1 MKPANSVQ
9 CASNDALPLR
19 FLKEALIAFSF
30 DIGGII
36 AGFIVASQL
45 NVFLISPWAIAVYP
59 AILTAR
65 GVISGLFSGR
75 LSTALHIGTIHPKL
89 LGNTKKLLHAFQIRN
104 SHNFRNKRCNELFIY
119 GVWKLFL
126 GDNTCRLLFHFNC
139 HIGYHGFRVNKLP
152 AYN

>member
-89 LGNTKKLLHAFQIRN
+89 LGNTK
-104 SHNFRNKRCNELFIY
+104 NFYMFFKSVIVITLETS
-119 GVWKLFL
+119 VAMSFL
-126 GDNTCRLLFHFNC
+126 SMVFGSFS
-139 HIGYHGFRVNKLP
+139 GG
-152 AYN
+152 